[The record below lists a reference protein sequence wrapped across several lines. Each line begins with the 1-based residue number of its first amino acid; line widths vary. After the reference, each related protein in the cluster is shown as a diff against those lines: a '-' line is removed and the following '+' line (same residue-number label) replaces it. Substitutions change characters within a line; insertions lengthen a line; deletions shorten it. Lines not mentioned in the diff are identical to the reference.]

1 MPKAT
6 VQWTPAQ
13 RTTLSLGKAST
24 PPAPEAQRAVPPK
37 DAGLPEARP
46 KDEGLS
52 APKPAKP
59 PTNPHWLQQQW
70 LNKAKGREVTIELVS
85 GRLLDGVVKSFD
97 TYTLLLEVEGHER
110 LVFKHSIATIG
121 AGRE

>member
-6 VQWTPAQ
+6 MQWAPAQ
-13 RTTLSLGKAST
+13 RAALSLGKKPATEGT
-24 PPAPEAQRAVPPK
+24 PTPEAQRAVPPK
-37 DAGLPEARP
+37 DEGLPEAKP
-46 KDEGLS
+46 K
-52 APKPAKP
+52 KP
-59 PTNPHWLQQQW
+59 PPNPHWLQQQW

>member
-24 PPAPEAQRAVPPK
+24 PPATEAQRAVP
-37 DAGLPEARP
+37 P